1 MVTIVVKKSSSPS
14 SISMRVFQLFSHL
27 IFHSSRDDILDF
39 DAKVGEE
46 MSGQKDSEYELGT
59 AVDMLGLGDDDS
71 RARQATQGAYMS
83 YLLLR
88 HLRLRDLQRTV
99 SFGTL
104 TLS

>member
-1 MVTIVVKKSSSPS
+1 MFQGPIPLTLSP
-14 SISMRVFQLFSHL
+14 RFTLFKAFQLFILHYS
-27 IFHSSRDDILDF
+27 FHSTRDDILDF

-46 MSGQKDSEYELGT
+46 IREQKDSEYELGT
-59 AVDMLGLGDDDS
+59 AVDMLGLEDDDS

-99 SFGTL
+99 GFKTL
-104 TLS
+104 N